1 MPRKPAPP
9 TPLQDNYRACDE
21 ACTEAER
28 CAAECEAAVLSA
40 RHEREAA
47 SAMLV
52 ETSASDEA
60 TADVLANRE
69 RRIAEAEAARDTA
82 RDLWRADEYELRD
95 YETRDANGD
104 AMIVSCPADLYDDV
118 RDHWS
123 QGYDDVQETFW
134 VRVYVECDDGT
145 DEIVTVT
152 VEPDE
157 PSCSHGG
164 HDWRAPHEI
173 VGGLEENPGVRG
185 HGAGVIMTRV
195 CMNCGCGRHT
205 DTWAQNRE
213 DGTQG
218 HTSVRYEPGEFS
230 AEIEASRED

>member
-1 MPRKPAPP
+1 
-9 TPLQDNYRACDE
+9 
-21 ACTEAER
+21 
-28 CAAECEAAVLSA
+28 
-40 RHEREAA
+40 
-47 SAMLV
+47 
-52 ETSASDEA
+52 
-60 TADVLANRE
+60 
-69 RRIAEAEAARDTA
+69 
-82 RDLWRADEYELRD
+82 
-95 YETRDANGD
+95 
-104 AMIVSCPADLYDDV
+104 
-118 RDHWS
+118 
-123 QGYDDVQETFW
+123 
-134 VRVYVECDDGT
+134 VYVECDDGT

>member
-1 MPRKPAPP
+1 MPRKP
-9 TPLQDNYRACDE
+9 TPLRDDYRACH
-21 ACTEAER
+21 AALVEAEHR
-28 CAAECEAAVLSA
+28 LQAC
-40 RHEREAA
+40 
-47 SAMLV
+47 
-52 ETSASDEA
+52 D
-60 TADVLANRE
+60 
-69 RRIAEAEAARDTA
+69 AEAEADNTLAAQAVSRAEANRDTA
-82 RDLWRADEYELRD
+82 RDLWRADEYEPRD

-104 AMIVSCPADLYDDV
+104 ATIESCPADLRDDV

-123 QGYDDVQETFW
+123 QGYDDVRETFW
-134 VRVYVECDDGT
+134 VRVCVECDDGT

-152 VEPDE
+152 VDPDEPDE

-195 CMNCGCGRHT
+195 CVNCGCGRHT

-230 AEIEASRED
+230 AEIEALNENEASRED